1 MCFQLPANVYRE
13 INMLKRHKLL
23 NQQHLKLSRAAQE
36 LNKDLKQDHK
46 RDNKEK
52 RFSCVNGSLWWR
64 IGYTQL
70 LQCALDFKRLTR
82 LSKSAH
88 LVVFASHV
96 NIACESDTSTLVHRE
111 TFGSSAA
118 VTGSWCDEMTLR
130 ELPWASYMEYPRNLV
145 V

>member
-52 RFSCVNGSLWWR
+52 RFSRVKWFTLVAHWLYKTVTTCSR
-64 IGYTQL
+64 
-70 LQCALDFKRLTR
+70 LQ
-82 LSKSAH
+82 
-88 LVVFASHV
+88 ASH
-96 NIACESDTSTLVHRE
+96 
-111 TFGSSAA
+111 
-118 VTGSWCDEMTLR
+118 
-130 ELPWASYMEYPRNLV
+130 
-145 V
+145 

>member
-52 RFSCVNGSLWWR
+52 RFSRVNGSLWWR
-64 IGYTQL
+64 IGYTKL
-70 LQCALDFKRLTR
+70 LQRALDFKRLTR

-88 LVVFASHV
+88 LVVFA
-96 NIACESDTSTLVHRE
+96 
-111 TFGSSAA
+111 
-118 VTGSWCDEMTLR
+118 
-130 ELPWASYMEYPRNLV
+130 
-145 V
+145 

>member
-1 MCFQLPANVYRE
+1 MILVINFIKTNLPMCFQLPANVYRE

-70 LQCALDFKRLTR
+70 LQRALDFKRLTR

-96 NIACESDTSTLVHRE
+96 NLTHQRWFTEKRLVRVQPSPE
-111 TFGSSAA
+111 AG
-118 VTGSWCDEMTLR
+118 VMK
-130 ELPWASYMEYPRNLV
+130 
-145 V
+145 